1 MRHAEGVRTPK
12 AVPGGACFFPPG
24 WLSGLAVFLLIV
36 GQAAPI
42 PALTSERRF
51 ERQQGASEARILR
64 VKPAVVRIF
73 TDVSAEVTLRCGEGP
88 RHVVTP
94 DPNRES
100 GTGFIIHPDGWIATN
115 GHVVKPVHD
124 SDDEHVTS
132 FLRAASDKACGP
144 GLARFSTQERT
155 AHMQAIL
162 QDPANRAG
170 VKLTKKLLVDLPHKL
185 AEGQT
190 ATPYP
195 AAVKAYS
202 PSIDPDRL
210 PKDGGKPK
218 PPMLDAALIKIEAT
232 QLPAVRLA
240 PSIEYVHLGE
250 ELFVIGYPGVV
261 LWHTYLSEASRTEAS
276 VTFGRVSSFK
286 YDVNGRRILQTDAA
300 ISWGNSGGPAFS
312 WNDRVIGVATFI
324 STSLEGDQAIQG
336 FNFLI
341 PVDSIH
347 ELARQ
352 AGVTPQSDGAFM
364 LEWRAAVN
372 AYFGGRFRT
381 ALSHVEAADAIL
393 PGLSDV
399 YQLRAHLQR
408 LTEEHPW
415 WDTELRI
422 ATGTLLTVLAGAA
435 AFVFFVVLG
444 VRTVRKR
451 RQKRKAA

>member
-1 MRHAEGVRTPK
+1 
-12 AVPGGACFFPPG
+12 
-24 WLSGLAVFLLIV
+24 AVFLSVV
-36 GQAAPI
+36 GQANPI
-42 PALTSERRF
+42 PARTSERRF

-73 TDVSAEVTLRCGEGP
+73 TEVSAEVTLRCGEGGT
-88 RHVVTP
+88 HVVTP
-94 DPNRES
+94 DPSRES

-115 GHVVKPVHD
+115 GHVVKPVHG
-124 SDDEHVTS
+124 SDDEHVAG
-132 FLRAASDKACGP
+132 FLRAAADKACGAE
-144 GLARFSTQERT
+144 LAQLPEKERT
-155 AHMQAIL
+155 TRMQAL
-162 QDPANRAG
+162 LRDPANRAG
-170 VKLTKKLLVDLPHKL
+170 VRLTKKLLVDLPHNL
-185 AEGQT
+185 AEGQV
-190 ATPYP
+190 AIPYP

-210 PKDGGKPK
+210 PKDGGKPE

-300 ISWGNSGGPAFS
+300 ISWGNSGGPAFN

-341 PVDSIH
+341 PVDTIH
-347 ELARQ
+347 DLARQ
-352 AGVTPQSDGAFM
+352 VGVTPQSDGTFM
-364 LEWRAAVN
+364 LEWQAAVN

-381 ALSHVEAADAIL
+381 ALAHAEAADAIL
-393 PGLSDV
+393 PGLADV
-399 YQLRAHLQR
+399 YRLRTHLQR
-408 LTEEHPW
+408 LNEEHPW
-415 WDTELRI
+415 WDTELRV
-422 ATGTLLTVLAGAA
+422 ATGTFLTIAVVAS
-435 AFVFFVVLG
+435 AFVFFTVLG
-444 VRTVRKR
+444 VRTIRKR